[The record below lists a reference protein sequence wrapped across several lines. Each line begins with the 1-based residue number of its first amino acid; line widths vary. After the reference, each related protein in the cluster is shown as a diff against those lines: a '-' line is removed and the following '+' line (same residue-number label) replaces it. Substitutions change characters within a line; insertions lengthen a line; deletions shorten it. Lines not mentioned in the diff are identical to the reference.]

1 MLRLLVTFAAATCAL
16 SAQLND
22 VFEWKNMTYEW
33 KSQEQK
39 ENFLKGQQYIV
50 ENNLPLGVD
59 RWKDKLFVTIPRYV
73 EVS

>member
-73 EVS
+73 GVS